1 MTGIGRQEG
10 EVAMVDLIQTDQR
23 GAYADFD
30 NRALSR
36 DPRRVA
42 VSNLPIID
50 LSPFMDESAREDR
63 MHTARAVRS
72 ACINI
77 GFFYVTGH
85 GFTVKELNAVLTQGL
100 SFFALPLEEK
110 MKVLS
115 LNADMPGFVRTGG
128 MDPEKNRDKV
138 VDIKERLSMTRE
150 LKPGEQVRPESR
162 TGKTQWPPRELLPA
176 FETTMQDYIARLQR
190 VTAALN
196 HAFALSLDLSEDYF
210 DAFYQHPDMTLTMNF
225 YPPVD
230 PSKLETTQWSFSP
243 HADYSAFTVL
253 LQDLSGGLQARN
265 SAGEWIDVTPK
276 EGTFVVNLGNVL
288 ARWTNDL
295 YSSTLHRALHIGNGP
310 RISAAFFVYPDA
322 TTVVRCIDTCQGPEN
337 PPRYEDVTTAEY
349 VRVLREDAHRTGR
362 PAVTVATAQRLRS
375 N

>member
-1 MTGIGRQEG
+1 MTSIGRQEG

-85 GFTVKELNAVLTQGL
+85 GFTVKEFNAVLTQGL

-110 MKVLS
+110 MNVLS

-138 VDIKERLSMTRE
+138 VDIKERQDPMAAPRAASGVRNHDARLYRAPPAGDGGAQPRVCPQPRSARR
-150 LKPGEQVRPESR
+150 LFRCLLPAPGYDVDD
-162 TGKTQWPPRELLPA
+162 ELLPA
-176 FETTMQDYIARLQR
+176 GRSFQAKDHAVEFFAACGLLGLYGAAARLERRVAGAQFGRRVDRCDAEGRHLRCQR
-190 VTAALN
+190 RKCLGA
-196 HAFALSLDLSEDYF
+196 
-210 DAFYQHPDMTLTMNF
+210 
-225 YPPVD
+225 VD
-230 PSKLETTQWSFSP
+230 Q
-243 HADYSAFTVL
+243 
-253 LQDLSGGLQARN
+253 
-265 SAGEWIDVTPK
+265 
-276 EGTFVVNLGNVL
+276 
-288 ARWTNDL
+288 
-295 YSSTLHRALHIGNGP
+295 
-310 RISAAFFVYPDA
+310 
-322 TTVVRCIDTCQGPEN
+322 
-337 PPRYEDVTTAEY
+337 
-349 VRVLREDAHRTGR
+349 R
-362 PAVTVATAQRLRS
+362 PL
-375 N
+375 

>member
-1 MTGIGRQEG
+1 MTSIGRQEG

-23 GAYADFD
+23 GAYAIQTDQRGAYADFD
-30 NRALSR
+30 NRPLSR
-36 DPRRVA
+36 DPQRVA

-138 VDIKERLSMTRE
+138 VDIKERLSITRE
-150 LKPGEQVRPESR
+150 LKPGEQVRPESG

-176 FETTMQDYIARLQR
+176 FETTMKDYIARLQR
-190 VTAALN
+190 VTEALN
-196 HAFALSLDLSEDYF
+196 HAFALRLDLPEDYF
-210 DAFYQHPDMTLTMNF
+210 DTFYQHPDMTLTMNYLPAGRSF
-225 YPPVD
+225 QAQDHAVEFFAARGLHGLYGAAARPKRRVASAQFGRRVD
-230 PSKLETTQWSFSP
+230 RRD
-243 HADYSAFTVL
+243 A
-253 LQDLSGGLQARN
+253 
-265 SAGEWIDVTPK
+265 
-276 EGTFVVNLGNVL
+276 EGRHL
-288 ARWTNDL
+288 
-295 YSSTLHRALHIGNGP
+295 
-310 RISAAFFVYPDA
+310 
-322 TTVVRCIDTCQGPEN
+322 RC
-337 PPRYEDVTTAEY
+337 
-349 VRVLREDAHRTGR
+349 
-362 PAVTVATAQRLRS
+362 
-375 N
+375 

>member
-1 MTGIGRQEG
+1 MTSIGRQEG

-36 DPRRVA
+36 DPQRVA
-42 VSNLPIID
+42 LSNLPIID

-128 MDPEKNRDKV
+128 MDPEKNREKV

-162 TGKTQWPPRELLPA
+162 TGKTQWPPRELLPRA
-176 FETTMQDYIARLQR
+176 
-190 VTAALN
+190 
-196 HAFALSLDLSEDYF
+196 S
-210 DAFYQHPDMTLTMNF
+210 
-225 YPPVD
+225 
-230 PSKLETTQWSFSP
+230 
-243 HADYSAFTVL
+243 
-253 LQDLSGGLQARN
+253 SG
-265 SAGEWIDVTPK
+265 
-276 EGTFVVNLGNVL
+276 
-288 ARWTNDL
+288 
-295 YSSTLHRALHIGNGP
+295 
-310 RISAAFFVYPDA
+310 
-322 TTVVRCIDTCQGPEN
+322 
-337 PPRYEDVTTAEY
+337 
-349 VRVLREDAHRTGR
+349 
-362 PAVTVATAQRLRS
+362 
-375 N
+375 